1 MAKQLNQVK
10 VNLAFTADTS
20 QAKASLQSLKNDL
33 TSLTNLSAVPMH
45 LPITDK
51 MAEASRAAAS
61 LKVQLEQA
69 TNVNTGKLDLTK
81 FSISLKQ
88 SGLDLEY
95 YRKQLQTLGPQG
107 QKAFLN
113 LASAIQQAE
122 APLFSINGIL
132 KQMGTTLSNTIRWQ
146 ISSSAIHAFVGGIQ
160 TAFGYAEDLN
170 ESLNNIRIV
179 TGQSTDQMAKFAKE
193 ANKAAKALST
203 TTTDYTDAALIYYQ
217 QGLNDQEV
225 KARTDITVKMANV
238 SRQSAEEV
246 SDQLTAVWNN
256 FYDGSQ
262 SLEHYADAMTKLGAD
277 TASSSDEIAQ
287 GLEKFAAIGDTI
299 GLSFDNAAAALATV
313 TATTRQSADVVGTA
327 FKTIFAR
334 IQGLNLG
341 ETLDDGTTLNK
352 YSEALSKV
360 GISIFES
367 SGNLKDMDNILAEM
381 GEKWKD
387 LNEDQKTALAQTVAG
402 VRQYTQLIALMDNF
416 DFYEKNLLSAQNAD
430 GTLQEQADIY
440 AESWEASS
448 DRVKA
453 AAETIYS
460 ALINDKFF
468 ISLNDNLAEVL
479 ENIGKFI
486 DKLGGAKGIFLTVGM
501 LLTRFANQAIANGI
515 RSVALGIGNIIT
527 QGKKEK
533 ELRDSMIEQTRVM
546 AADKNITKSQ
556 AMAYDSIAN
565 SQDLLLKNN
574 KKLSQEEKQRVA
586 LLMDRQRVAAENLNI
601 SSEELKQQKAI
612 LSLSKENL
620 MVAQT
625 QTIGKSLNGTGL
637 ENNVSKIQQQVQ
649 EYTQL
654 ARALYNYQN
663 ALANENITEEKSIQ
677 LKEAA
682 IAELQR
688 YGVTEKQAQKI
699 VLSSATMNEYLGQSY
714 GNLTISLSDLSTDI
728 LKTNKLNESQK
739 NKILSLINTLER
751 EIETT
756 QISSD
761 VILQNARAREIFIAG
776 NEDINKTILGSKGP
790 IKDWANTLTKASGT
804 IMNITMAITQLKSA
818 VDTVRS
824 PDASGW
830 DKFSSVLMAISFT
843 LPAATE
849 GFTLLS
855 STYKSLTS
863 VSQTLFSFQSRKI
876 KNTYLEIQSNNKLNK
891 GLKSAWVT
899 NKMMAMGYD
908 KATIAAFKQTVA
920 QEGLNEALKKFN
932 ISSKLANF
940 YTLAIIAVITALAIA
955 IAKLVG
961 KYKQLETE
969 NKQATEDLKNTKQ
982 AFDDVNNS
990 ISETQNLLDGLGD
1003 KYSNI
1008 QELEYGTSK
1017 WRDAVSD
1024 LNNDLTDTLE
1034 KYDLLSDASNWYRD
1048 SQGVMHLTD
1057 QGIEA
1062 LQKAMDEQQQ
1072 AMNIALTAAEN
1083 RKRETQLAVDIEDL
1097 SREYGYKVNTN
1108 FTALGSYSGNTS
1120 NNVYSNDL
1128 SKNDIQKLIR
1138 VKLEDQTFNL
1148 ENAEE
1153 LQSIGLDEK
1162 TIELITSNEKL
1173 REEIIKLTNATKDA
1187 SEAYEVDV
1195 ANDLIA
1201 AGLNLDSIAE
1211 EYRSGILSQISQDT
1225 LDKKDT
1231 YKDVILSDEGLIG
1244 GKDADQW
1251 IQEYLDYH
1259 GYSGNAREDGV
1270 KDWFN
1275 SNDTLTTFKKDENG
1289 NRTEEKI
1296 TIDKDSIAEWAA
1308 LMQAETEA
1316 LNMNLE
1322 QYQALIA
1329 RSEEAWN
1336 AADNLIAENN
1346 NVLSN
1351 LNELNTLKTSVL
1363 DPAATDNIEKNYE
1376 QSFEANKQDFA
1387 DLVGLNADS
1396 NVLKETFGDADW
1408 VIDHLEDIQDALN
1421 GDAEALNRL
1430 RQEVRDTNEYIQ
1442 ETSKSWY
1449 DSSDAAQDYFKIM
1462 ESANKPIKGTEE
1474 WRQVFVGL
1482 QQSLSDNADELSNIA
1497 GLAPEVFKRFIQ
1509 DADYAAIAANA
1520 FKKAAE
1526 GDTKALVDLRKES
1539 SNKIIAEFI
1548 IDIEDQ
1554 KIKNHVQELHDSLQ
1568 TILLDPITAEIDL
1581 DSEDFLN
1588 TCNEMIAAAGLTAEQ
1603 AQAYFASMGYNAKVT
1618 VTEVDGEKKS
1628 TQEWLKLDP
1637 EATKKANGV
1646 PQFTKEKTDLI
1657 STFKTEVPVIESITP
1672 DGTSNGGNID
1682 VIARSENTPTDT
1694 GSGSAGNGS
1703 GDDYVPEIDR
1713 NHEIKRVIS
1722 DLEDSYNRLAIAKDR
1737 AYGANHI
1744 NLIDKEISQTNEL
1757 IEAQQALLAEH
1768 EMYLAQ
1774 DKAKVLALFP
1784 HAQFDDQGNIS
1795 NYNALR
1801 MQTTSEE
1808 QVEILDQYEE
1818 TLDEIKETREA
1829 IRDLQYQIQ
1838 DLNFEK
1844 LQYELEYKVE
1854 ISDDALKKL
1863 DYFANKFSNNVYQS
1877 VESLVINYEEGE
1889 EYSNILEL
1897 NKDFVSKLDENFE
1910 QNKIS
1915 QADYIE
1921 GLRQAREAT
1930 LEQLN
1935 NLLALDEEMQVFY
1948 GETLESTNEELEKYT
1963 SRLEH
1968 TSNVLDHY
1976 LNLVDL
1982 LGKSKDYELIG
1993 DLQEKKVQSAL
2004 NLFEISKSNY
2014 ETLAKEKEALQ
2025 ASLDE
2030 AKSKVDQN
2038 KVQNLEK
2045 QLDEAKTSLDNT
2057 KKKITELENLEEV
2070 EDEEAHQKE
2079 IEELKTQKEKL
2090 TQDILD
2096 FSSQIAEENAPVDF
2110 LKGQLEDITEA
2121 YEMSYEEM
2129 LDALTEYLETYK
2141 EKVETTFDSISA
2153 TLEKSLTGG
2162 VGFDRMLDDF
2172 EMLDRQQEEFLTK
2185 TNQIYETNKLI
2196 RTANQEIEKI
2206 DNEIAKKKLRS
2217 YVEETKNLQNNNK
2230 LSKYELDV
2238 QQAKYDLLLAEIA
2251 LEEARNAKSQVSLVR
2266 DSEGNFG
2273 YAYTVDQDEISKA
2286 EQAYEDAQNKLY
2298 NISYDGQQ
2306 EYTEKFLSALQEYSE
2321 KQNQMAKDYLDG
2333 EYENREAFNED
2344 LARLEEQYRGDNGIL
2359 TIYSDLANM
2368 ASKVDIN
2375 ALIENHRGQYLN
2387 KALGF
2392 ESFDEA
2398 FVEANE
2404 NISKTADDL
2413 DNTLT
2418 EVETMMQTTLIS
2430 SDQLIKNSN
2439 KLTEEV
2445 KNEVIPELANE
2456 RKEVIE
2462 LTKEYSNLRQE
2473 LLEYIRDFE
2482 GLLFGANGI
2491 DDKIKKQSEN
2501 VENKESILTYEGR
2514 TISIP
2519 GVPTSIP
2526 TETYQKTEG
2535 SNYDPA
2541 NDPKNWELHGN
2552 EWMYLNPETNQYE
2565 WKAANPY
2572 NNYSNDWSIYQS
2584 TIQDTLVKKQAE
2596 KYDRYIEKQ
2605 QQAWND
2611 YQKENP
2617 IATEGQANNVK
2628 YHPTESNPIVRY
2640 INAGRDKIAV
2650 RADGTTEYIG
2660 AFSSGGYT
2668 GDWGPEGKLAVL
2680 HQKELV
2686 LKPSDTENI
2695 LSAVSIIRDISNTI
2709 DRYASISRAIG
2720 LSLAPNIHTTESTV
2734 EQNVKIEATFPNVS
2748 NHSEIEEAFNNLV
2761 NEAAQYAY
2769 RKK

>member
-81 FSISLKQ
+81 FSTSLKQ

-160 TAFGYAEDLN
+160 TAFGYAQDLD

-179 TGQSTDQMAKFAKE
+179 TGQSTEQMAKFAKE

-381 GEKWKD
+381 GEKWKG

-468 ISLNDNLAEVL
+468 ISLNDNFAEVL

-501 LLTRFANQAIANGI
+501 LLTRFADQTIANGI
-515 RSVALGIGNIIT
+515 RNIALNIGNVVTHGKLANDMRQKAVDQVKAMAASNKIT
-527 QGKKEK
+527 QTEALSY
-533 ELRDSMIEQTRVM
+533 ER
-546 AADKNITKSQ
+546 
-556 AMAYDSIAN
+556 IAQ

-574 KKLSQEEKQRVA
+574 NKMSDTEKQIIA
-586 LLMDRQRVAAENLNI
+586 NMLDQQKIAAENLQLAEQELLTKKKIFDI
-601 SSEELKQQKAI
+601 SEKTSFNKTF
-612 LSLSKENL
+612 KENL
-620 MVAQT
+620 D
-625 QTIGKSLNGTGL
+625 
-637 ENNVSKIQQQVQ
+637 VSKIDDNFVY
-649 EYTQL
+649 EG
-654 ARALYNYQN
+654 NN
-663 ALANENITEEKSIQ
+663 IQ
-677 LKEAA
+677 LKTKTDAYRQLVQQMSVYA
-682 IAELQR
+682 QELIKVQNVENIDSNLKKEIINLLNTLE
-688 YGVTEKQAQKI
+688 VTYEDNKI
-699 VLSSATMNEYLGQSY
+699 TLNDFNKIMTDETIVGELLGQAMLEVSMNLKNY
-714 GNLTISLSDLSTDI
+714 GKVCSDNEKEVKKHVEALIQQCDTLEENSNVISVLI
-728 LKTNKLNESQK
+728 REFNKLNQSSK
-739 NKILSLINTLER
+739 NINT
-751 EIETT
+751 
-756 QISSD
+756 
-761 VILQNARAREIFIAG
+761 FI
-776 NEDINKTILGSKGP
+776 NESKGP
-790 IKDWANTLTKASGT
+790 FKDWANTLTRASGT

-818 VDTVRS
+818 VDTIRS
-824 PDASGW
+824 PDASDW

-843 LPAATE
+843 LPVITSGITALSTGYELLKTAGLKRNLSLSLE
-849 GFTLLS
+849 TLLTS
-855 STYKSLTS
+855 NLSIEIAEENKQKAISILLNKELTDEQKKLALVELATIVSTEN
-863 VSQTLFSFQSRKI
+863 QTKAEG
-876 KNTYLEIQSNNKLNK
+876 KNTAAKAADTAITNILAEANKKL
-891 GLKSAWVT
+891 GKSMLSVL
-899 NKMMAMGYD
+899 GPY
-908 KATIAAFKQTVA
+908 
-920 QEGLNEALKKFN
+920 ALV
-932 ISSKLANF
+932 
-940 YTLAIIAVITALAIA
+940 IAVIAILAVG
-955 IAKLVG
+955 IAKLIAN
-961 KYKQLETE
+961 YKQLETE
-969 NKQATEDLKNTKQ
+969 NKQAAEDLKNTKQ

-990 ISETQNLLDGLGD
+990 ISETQSLLDGLGD

-1017 WRDAVSD
+1017 WRDAVSN

-1048 SQGVMHLTD
+1048 SQGVMHLTN
-1057 QGIEA
+1057 QGVEA

-1072 AMNIALTAAEN
+1072 AMTVALTAAEN
-1083 RKRETQLAVDIEDL
+1083 RKRETQLALDAQSVGRKYKYRATTDIQ
-1097 SREYGYKVNTN
+1097 
-1108 FTALGSYSGNTS
+1108 ALGASSEATS
-1120 NNVYSNDL
+1120 L
-1128 SKNDIQKLIR
+1128 TEEEIQKLIDAQL
-1138 VKLEDQTFNL
+1138 KDTSFDLTNEQ
-1148 ENAEE
+1148 E
-1153 LQSIGLDEK
+1153 LQLLGFDEGAIK
-1162 TIELITSNEKL
+1162 LITSNEKL

-1244 GKDADQW
+1244 GKNADQW
-1251 IQEYLDYH
+1251 VQEYLDYH
-1259 GYSGNAREDGV
+1259 GYSGNAREDGI

-1275 SNDTLTTFKKDENG
+1275 SNDTLTTFKIDENG

-1296 TIDKDSIAEWAA
+1296 TVDKDSIAEWAA

-1322 QYQALIA
+1322 QYQALIS

-1336 AADNLIAENN
+1336 AADNLNKET
-1346 NVLSN
+1346 SN
-1351 LNELNTLKTSVL
+1351 LKEILDTFENVKGMGFTQLKEDDVL
-1363 DPAATDNIEKNYE
+1363 KSNYE
-1376 QSFEANKQDFA
+1376 VDIFEKNKQDFA
-1387 DLVGLNADS
+1387 DLVGLDVDS
-1396 NVLKETFGDADW
+1396 DVLKETFGDADW
-1408 VIDHLEDIQDALN
+1408 VLNNLEDIQDALN

-1430 RQEVRDTNEYIQ
+1430 RQEVRNTNEEIQ
-1442 ETSKSWY
+1442 EISKSWY
-1449 DSSDAAQDYFKIM
+1449 DNSEAAQIYFQ
-1462 ESANKPIKGTEE
+1462 ELEKGEGFSRNTLKN
-1474 WRQVFVGL
+1474 L
-1482 QQSLSDNADELSNIA
+1482 QQSLEDNSNELSQMIKIS
-1497 GLAPEVFKRFIQ
+1497 PKIFKSFIK
-1509 DADYAAIAANA
+1509 DATQAEKVAQA
-1520 FKKAAE
+1520 FKKASEGNIKPLQNLRTELAE
-1526 GDTKALVDLRKES
+1526 EYLLTLKIDTT
-1539 SNKIIAEFI
+1539 KIEEVKTYHDTIAE
-1548 IDIEDQ
+1548 
-1554 KIKNHVQELHDSLQ
+1554 
-1568 TILLDPITAEIDL
+1568 ILKDPIKANIDL
-1581 DSEDFLN
+1581 NSEDFLN
-1588 TCNEMIAAAGLTAEQ
+1588 TCNQLIKAAGMTAEE
-1603 AQAYFASMGYNAKVT
+1603 AQKYFASMGYNAEVESTT
-1618 VTEVDGEKKS
+1618 VTPEP
-1628 TQEWLKLDP
+1628 TTTTMEWL
-1637 EATKKANGV
+1637 EYTETIGGI
-1646 PQFTKEKTDLI
+1646 PQFKKKVETLETQSSPI
-1657 STFKTEVPVIESITP
+1657 TVPTIKSITA
-1672 DGTSNGGNID
+1672 DGSSFGGDFDIIEKSKSVD
-1682 VIARSENTPTDT
+1682 SPDT
-1694 GSGSAGNGS
+1694 GNGNGQGG
-1703 GDDYVPEIDR
+1703 GDDYTPEIDR

-1722 DLEDSYNRLAIAKDR
+1722 DLEDSYNRLAEAKDR

-1795 NYNALR
+1795 NYNTLR
-1801 MQTTSEE
+1801 MQTTSAE

-1818 TLDEIKETREA
+1818 TLDEIKETRQA
-1829 IRDLQYQIQ
+1829 IRELQYQIQ

-1948 GETLESTNEELEKYT
+1948 GETLESTNEELDKYT

-1993 DLQEKKVQSAL
+1993 DLQEKKVQNAL

-2030 AKSKVDQN
+2030 AESKVDQN

-2045 QLDEAKTSLDNT
+2045 QLKEAKTSLDNT

-2090 TQDILD
+2090 AQDILD

-2110 LKGQLEDITEA
+2110 LRGQLDDITEA

-2273 YAYTVDQDEISKA
+2273 YAYTADQDEISKA

-2344 LARLEEQYRGDNGIL
+2344 LARLEEQYRGDDGIL

-2375 ALIENHRGQYLN
+2375 ALIENHRGEYLD

-2398 FVEANE
+2398 FAEANE

-2418 EVETMMQTTLIS
+2418 EVETMLQTTLTS
-2430 SDQLIKNSN
+2430 SDQLIENSN
-2439 KLTEEV
+2439 KITEEV

-2491 DDKIKKQSEN
+2491 DDKIRKQSEN

-2519 GVPTSIP
+2519 GVPTTISKEEPSPSFTGNYDIDH
-2526 TETYQKTEG
+2526 EG
-2535 SNYDPA
+2535 STLDWSDDGTFAYEHLGWDDSPTNVDIMNKQLTDAIESINPESPS
-2541 NDPKNWELHGN
+2541 NLHG
-2552 EWMYLNPETNQYE
+2552 YTPPKIGSPKIT
-2565 WKAANPY
+2565 
-2572 NNYSNDWSIYQS
+2572 DVIY
-2584 TIQDTLVKKQAE
+2584 VGGGKKIIV
-2596 KYDRYIEKQ
+2596 YD
-2605 QQAWND
+2605 
-2611 YQKENP
+2611 
-2617 IATEGQANNVK
+2617 
-2628 YHPTESNPIVRY
+2628 
-2640 INAGRDKIAV
+2640 
-2650 RADGTTEYIG
+2650 DGTSHQISTYDT
-2660 AFSSGGYT
+2660 GGYT
-2668 GDWGPEGKLAVL
+2668 GEWGPEGKLGIL
-2680 HQKELV
+2680 HQKELI

-2695 LSAVSIIRDISNTI
+2695 LSAVSIIRDISNAI

-2720 LSLAPNIHTTESTV
+2720 LSLAPNIHTTESTI